1 MSIQKLKFKTNI
13 FRIEKKITHILAM
26 QCGIGK
32 KPIFEFHL
40 SPFTRIIVMIPAKG
54 ITVQWLSMLAVKS
67 GSLGSNHSFTL

>member
-1 MSIQKLKFKTNI
+1 
-13 FRIEKKITHILAM
+13 M